1 MTVAE
6 GELQQVTNKF
16 YMFSSLL
23 YLSVFISSLI
33 LTWPIYPDFK
43 CGSET
48 QFTTCQIPTNN
59 DVCDNVLISVSSE
72 CFQLSGMRHFYHFS
86 IKFDVHRDTYRTFQH
101 FYRV

>member
-59 DVCDNVLISVSSE
+59 DVCDNVLISVSSTRS
-72 CFQLSGMRHFYHFS
+72 CFQL
-86 IKFDVHRDTYRTFQH
+86 
-101 FYRV
+101 

>member
-23 YLSVFISSLI
+23 YLSVFISSF
-33 LTWPIYPDFK
+33 PDFDLAYLSRLHK

-59 DVCDNVLISVSSE
+59 DVCDNVLISVSSTLARM
-72 CFQLSGMRHFYHFS
+72 FSAFWNATFLSL
-86 IKFDVHRDTYRTFQH
+86 
-101 FYRV
+101 